1 MAAKAKKAEPET
13 SQTEPPIVVQA
24 IKGIDANIRCKGFEF
39 RPGETFTHKG
49 EVKLCESGFHAC
61 PVDAHPLSVFE
72 YYAPAGTRYWE
83 AELSGAI
90 DGNPATDDKVCA
102 ASITLK
108 VEIALPDLIQR
119 AIKWVFDRSKPQG
132 AASATGTRG
141 AASATGDQGAA
152 SATGDQ
158 GAASATG
165 YRGAA
170 SATGDQG
177 VAFAAGFGGY
187 AKAAASGAIF
197 LVERDAGYNIVAVFA
212 SKVGQNGIKPDTY
225 YRLDGGKPVEA
236 AALAEVQP

>member
-24 IKGIDANIRCKGFEF
+24 IKGTDANIRCKGFEF

-132 AASATGTRG
+132 AASATG
-141 AASATGDQGAA
+141 
-152 SATGDQ
+152 
-158 GAASATG
+158 
-165 YRGAA
+165 
-170 SATGDQG
+170 DQG